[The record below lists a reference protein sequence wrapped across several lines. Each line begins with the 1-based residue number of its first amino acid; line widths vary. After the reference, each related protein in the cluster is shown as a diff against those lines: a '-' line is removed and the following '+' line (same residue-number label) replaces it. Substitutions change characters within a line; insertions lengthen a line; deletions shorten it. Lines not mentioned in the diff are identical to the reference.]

1 VTHTSLVVAGR
12 YRLDGLIAAGG
23 VGEVWRAMD
32 LILSRPVAV
41 KLLHPEYAHHP
52 ETLARFEAEA
62 RHAASLTHPGI
73 AQVYDYGEEG
83 AGAARGWARSA
94 GAGLA
99 ERGGGRSGAGA
110 ADSPYLV
117 MELVDGPSLA
127 GVLAAGPLDP
137 ATTMDVL
144 AQAADGL
151 QAAHAAGLVHRDI
164 KPANLLVGPGD
175 QVKITDFG
183 IAYAAG
189 SAPVT
194 RTGLLVG
201 TPAYLAPE
209 RAEGGPATPAC
220 DLYSLG
226 VVGYECLTGSAPFR
240 GMPIEVAAAHRLVP
254 LPALPPTVPAGV
266 AGLIAEL
273 TAKDPAARPASA
285 GEVAERAGRLRDY
298 LTAGATA
305 VLASEPGGPPE
316 AAREAWQPATLVGA
330 PAASAAP
337 ARPAH
342 RRRPGRAVAL
352 AVAVVVAGL
361 TAWLV
366 VGTIVTTPSAAPHAA
381 GRTPATQAARTV
393 EVNAGALTGQPVGAV
408 GRQLRQLG
416 LHPHV
421 VWAIN
426 GAQAPG
432 TVVSVQPSGAV
443 PIGSAVR
450 VIAALAP
457 PGQRHD
463 HGHDHGQGGDQGG
476 GGQGDGGG

>member
-1 VTHTSLVVAGR
+1 VTHTSLVVAAR
-12 YRLDGLIAAGG
+12 YRLDGRIAAGA
-23 VGEVWRAMD
+23 VGEVWRATD
-32 LILSRPVAV
+32 LILARPVAV
-41 KLLHPEYAHHP
+41 KLLRPEYAQHP

-83 AGAARGWARSA
+83 AA
-94 GAGLA
+94 
-99 ERGGGRSGAGA
+99 RGGGAPG
-110 ADSPYLV
+110 SPYLV

-137 ATTMDVL
+137 ATTMNVL

-151 QAAHAAGLVHRDI
+151 QAAHVAGLVHRDI

-194 RTGLLVG
+194 QTGLLLG

-240 GMPIEVAAAHRLVP
+240 GMPIEVAAAHRLRP
-254 LPALPPTVPAGV
+254 LPALPPAVPAGV
-266 AGLIAEL
+266 AGLISEL

-285 GEVAERAGRLRDY
+285 GAVAERAGRLRDE
-298 LTAGATA
+298 LAAGATA
-305 VLASEPGGPPE
+305 VLASEPGGTP
-316 AAREAWQPATLVGA
+316 AATRAAWQPPTLVGV
-330 PAASAAP
+330 PAESAAP
-337 ARPAH
+337 AGPAH

-352 AVAVVVAGL
+352 AVALVVAGL
-361 TAWLV
+361 TGWLL
-366 VGTIVTTPSAAPHAA
+366 VGTIVATPQRPRATHHAT
-381 GRTPATQAARTV
+381 RTQSTVRTV

-421 VWAIN
+421 VWATN
-426 GAQAPG
+426 DGQVPG
-432 TVVSVQPSGAV
+432 TVISIQPSGAV

-450 VIAALAP
+450 VTAARAP
-457 PGQRHD
+457 PGHRHD
-463 HGHDHGQGGDQGG
+463 HGHDHGHGGDQGG
-476 GGQGDGGG
+476 GGQGDGNGGG